1 MLYNEQAM
9 ARLFGTKPDWQG
21 GMVAQY
27 LNRPNVS
34 DRNKNMVAA
43 LRSQIIDLWENEG
56 FKKTGEDP
64 YRLPARLAM
73 LGHLMGMMPLFN
85 CKSGK
90 DRTGQMDVACKT
102 LALQMYERGG
112 RLPPLDKPRTSMDE
126 HIFQQ
131 VAINGGNLEMQRM
144 NTGLAGFKTSG
155 VEGLD
160 RLFSESA
167 REVHRGLSHY
177 VEV

>member
-1 MLYNEQAM
+1 
-9 ARLFGTKPDWQG
+9 
-21 GMVAQY
+21 
-27 LNRPNVS
+27 
-34 DRNKNMVAA
+34 
-43 LRSQIIDLWENEG
+43 
-56 FKKTGEDP
+56 
-64 YRLPARLAM
+64 M
-73 LGHLMGMMPLFN
+73 LGHIMGMMPLFN

-102 LALQMYERGG
+102 LALQIYERNG
-112 RLPPLDKPRTSMDE
+112 RIPPLNHPRTSMDKQ
-126 HIFQQ
+126 IFQQ

-155 VEGLD
+155 VKGLD

-167 REVHRGLSHY
+167 KEMHRGLSHY

>member
-1 MLYNEQAM
+1 
-9 ARLFGTKPDWQG
+9 
-21 GMVAQY
+21 
-27 LNRPNVS
+27 
-34 DRNKNMVAA
+34 
-43 LRSQIIDLWENEG
+43 
-56 FKKTGEDP
+56 
-64 YRLPARLAM
+64 
-73 LGHLMGMMPLFN
+73 MGVMPLFN

-112 RLPPLDKPRTSMDE
+112 DLPPLNQPRTSMDK

-155 VEGLD
+155 VAGLD
-160 RLFSESA
+160 KLFSESGK
-167 REVHRGLSHY
+167 EMHRGLSHY